1 MARATL
7 KDVAERVGLNL
18 STVSRVLNRPS
29 RAKVSE
35 ATRERV
41 LAAAAQLGYRPH
53 ATAQA
58 LAKGR
63 VGSIGL
69 LVPDYLDEVYMR
81 YADGLARLFAV
92 EGSLLVPMS
101 TRYEAEFENRALA
114 TLSAGRADL
123 ILALRYEKDDEVA
136 YRRTQQLGVP
146 LVFRIPDDD
155 LGDIPFDVV
164 YADVTTGYRA
174 LAEHF
179 GENGR
184 RRVGLVGGF
193 AALDLAAGRTAAF
206 PVAGFLAGCA
216 AWGGETNPAQA
227 VPCAPSA
234 EAACAT
240 LLERMRESPSR
251 FDALLVQS
259 NRLVPGVYA
268 ALRQLGLRV
277 PQDVAVGTISDAEYC
292 RVAEVPVTVWEQ
304 PVATICEELF
314 RLACRRLANPAA
326 TIEQVRVHSR
336 LIVRRSSLKPA
347 E

>member
-1 MARATL
+1 MARTTL

-29 RAKVSE
+29 QAKVSE
-35 ATRERV
+35 KTRSRV
-41 LAAAAQLGYRPH
+41 LAVAEEMGYRPH

-81 YADGLARLFAV
+81 YADALARLFAA

-123 ILALRYEKDDEVA
+123 ILALRYEKDDEPA
-136 YRRTQQLGVP
+136 YRRTHRLGVP

-155 LGDIPFDVV
+155 LGELPFDAV
-164 YADVTTGYRA
+164 YADVTTGYRT

-179 GENGR
+179 GECGR
-184 RRVGLVGGF
+184 RRIGLVGGF
-193 AALDLAAGRTAAF
+193 AAQDLAEGRSGSAT
-206 PVAGFLAGCA
+206 VAGFLAGCA
-216 AWGGETNPAQA
+216 AWGTTTGPEQA
-227 VPCAPSA
+227 VPCTASA
-234 EAACAT
+234 EGACAAM
-240 LLERMRESPSR
+240 LERLQDHPRR
-251 FDALLVQS
+251 FDALVVQS

-268 ALRQLGLRV
+268 ALRRLGLRV
-277 PQDVAVGTISDAEYC
+277 PQDVAVGTISDAEFC

-314 RLACRRLANPAA
+314 RLARRRLDEPKAA
-326 TIEQVRVHSR
+326 IEQVRVHSR
-336 LIVRRSSLKPA
+336 LIVRPSSPA
-347 E
+347 TTL